1 MRCYIADLI
10 VDIPEAG
17 GMAPRCQAYLAERTG
32 PADIRICQESYDLTS
47 WNTDDEALAT
57 YMESGVK
64 FYGHLLRFNGML
76 LHASAVAMDGRAYLF
91 SGPSGMGK
99 STHTRLWQQQFGDAA
114 QIFNDDKPALRL
126 LDGRWYAYGTPWCG
140 KDGINQN
147 CKFPLGGICF
157 LKRGSKNAIRRLT
170 AAEAVPL
177 IYGQTMYRLHKPE
190 NALRLMNTADA
201 LIRMI
206 PIFELACR
214 PDSEAVLLSS
224 RTMTVAAQENML

>member
-17 GMAPRCQAYLAERTG
+17 GIAPRCQQYLTDLTG
-32 PADIRICQESYDLTS
+32 PADIQICQEDYNLAKWQMQS
-47 WNTDDEALAT
+47 DEAAT
-57 YMESGVK
+57 YMESGLH

-76 LHASAVAMDGRAYLF
+76 LHASAVAMGGKAYLF

-99 STHTRLWQQQFGDAA
+99 STHTRLWQQQFGEAA
-114 QIFNDDKPALRL
+114 QVFNDDKPALRL

-147 CKFPLGGICF
+147 CKVQLGGICF
-157 LKRGSKNAIRRLT
+157 LKRGSENKIRRLT

-177 IYGQTMYRLHKPE
+177 IYGQTMYRLHKPQ
-190 NALRLMNTADA
+190 NALRLMSAVDA
-201 LIRMI
+201 LVRKI
-206 PIFELACR
+206 PVFELECR
-214 PDSEAVLLSS
+214 PNPEAALLSS
-224 RTMTVAAQENML
+224 QTMETAAQDIS